1 MKGKKKGKKK
11 VAKGP
16 ALDPDDEY
24 FANGPNQAK

>member
-16 ALDPDDEY
+16 ALEPEDEY
-24 FANGPNQAK
+24 FADGPK